1 MAKRFHPNHIS
12 QPRLTYVKFV
22 PDSPQEERHVR
33 RLPRGTVRQNRRG
46 LEGRNSAAQGQDLI
60 DGMLGGGK

>member
-33 RLPRGTVRQNRRG
+33 RLPRGTGRQNRRG